1 MNFTMV
7 LGGVLADA
15 NGDYQRPV
23 LFLCDDADDG
33 TSLRREHLVPASRV

>member
-23 LFLCDDADDG
+23 LFLFAR
-33 TSLRREHLVPASRV
+33 TIKSEHMDSAVLEVFEI